1 MARPTDVG
9 VIDLMLGIPEG
20 SKKNWYGFLRAGL
33 MDKESKEEFDF
44 PVEYMFKEVPK
55 DVPEEADSIG
65 AVLDEMD
72 HFGIDKAMV
81 GVSFHRNMSVEAVEK
96 HPDRFFGSYE
106 VNPNRGMEGIRE
118 LVRAVEELGCKAAT
132 AFPAGMTPQVP
143 INDKKFFPYY
153 AKCIEL
159 DIPICV
165 CTGVPGHVA
174 RHLSREVVTDYYT
187 EENAK
192 VLGPVKAFF
201 EKHGIANF
209 STQARHG
216 HAPEEILK
224 TATESGAE
232 LIVMGTHGH
241 GILGRALMG
250 SVATKVLSETDTSVL
265 LVQ

>member
-1 MARPTDVG
+1 MKILVAVDGSSHTQKALDYLVAHRAMFV
-9 VIDLMLGIPEG
+9 EG
-20 SKKNWYGFLRAGL
+20 N
-33 MDKESKEEFDF
+33 
-44 PVEYMFKEVPK
+44 
-55 DVPEEADSIG
+55 
-65 AVLDEMD
+65 
-72 HFGIDKAMV
+72 
-81 GVSFHRNMSVEAVEK
+81 
-96 HPDRFFGSYE
+96 
-106 VNPNRGMEGIRE
+106 E
-118 LVRAVEELGCKAAT
+118 LVV
-132 AFPAGMTPQVP
+132 VH
-143 INDKKFFPYY
+143 
-153 AKCIEL
+153 
-159 DIPICV
+159 V

-174 RHLSREVVTDYYT
+174 RHLSRDVVTDYYT

-192 VLGPVKAFF
+192 VLGPVKAFL

-209 STQARHG
+209 SMQARHG